1 MKEHLE
7 METAK
12 REGRILRVL
21 IAILVI
27 FNLLIMLN
35 IYEIQ
40 TTQQAITNLETIQGT
55 AQRLIKLE
63 ITGTQSPELVQTID
77 SMLHGLKF
85 GKGQYSAGR
94 PKSSTYDANLTDFT
108 SCWWRVKDAVSKFR
122 EDPGSDT
129 EVVLLSEQFYHIT
142 ENALDSAKQYVNQ
155 CNLYMT
161 AEEMTL
167 AVLIVVLW
175 IFLIQSSIKSMRI
188 ARANNMLNQKAY
200 IDIHTGLP
208 NKSKCEEIF
217 SSHAPVDGP
226 TACIMFDL
234 NDLKKVN
241 DTLGH
246 TAGDTMIQN
255 FANVLKQCIL
265 EEDFVGR
272 YGGDEFVAI
281 IHNTTEEA
289 VQSILQNVQETIDRF
304 NQFGRQVPLSFASG
318 YAISTAFKRQ
328 DITLQILL
336 EKADQ
341 YMYKNK
347 QAMKAKK
354 RAQEENRLSNT
365 TESKPA

>member
-1 MKEHLE
+1 MKEHQE

-12 REGRILRVL
+12 REGRILRFL

-35 IYEIQ
+35 IYKVQ

-63 ITGTQSPELVQTID
+63 VTGTPSPELVQTID

-85 GKGQYSAGR
+85 GKGQYSTGR
-94 PKSSTYDANLTDFT
+94 PRSATYDANLTDFT
-108 SCWWRVKDAVSKFR
+108 SCWWRVKDAVSKLR
-122 EDPGSDT
+122 EDPGNDT

-142 ENALDSAKQYVNQ
+142 ENALDSAKQYVNR

-175 IFLIQSSIKSMRI
+175 IFLIQSSLKSMRI
-188 ARANNMLNQKAY
+188 ARANNVLNQKAY

-328 DITLQILL
+328 DITLQVLL

-347 QAMKAKK
+347 QAMKAQK
-354 RAQEENRLSNT
+354 RAQEEERVNKT
-365 TESKPA
+365 TESNPA